1 MNKYYSFKT
10 LVSTFSFL
18 EKKWIWR
25 ETRALTAI
33 SKSKSNLFCKLRFTK
48 ECKDNWVHNGVASRA
63 I

>member
-48 ECKDNWVHNGVASRA
+48 ECKDN
-63 I
+63 